1 MTFTIAFPD
10 TNHKSV
16 SLPEGTNLSEQLTI
30 INSPL
35 LFGCRTGICG
45 TCLVQ
50 IEVGSD
56 ALQAPRSDEKEA
68 LDVYAPGNTRARL
81 ACQIFLNADI
91 ALKKIESA

>member
-1 MTFTIAFPD
+1 MPFTITFPD
-10 TNHKSV
+10 TGHGPISI
-16 SLPEGTNLSEQLTI
+16 PEGTNLSEQLTI

-50 IEVGSD
+50 VEEGVD
-56 ALQAPRSDEKEA
+56 ALQAPESDEKEA

-91 ALKKIESA
+91 ALKKIASA

>member
-1 MTFTIAFPD
+1 MAFTIVFPE
-10 TNHKSV
+10 TSHEPV
-16 SLPEGTNLSEQLTI
+16 SFPEGTNLSEQLTI

-50 IEVGSD
+50 VEERRGSLK
-56 ALQAPRSDEKEA
+56 AAEPDEMEA
-68 LDVYAPGNTRARL
+68 LEVYAPGHTSARL
-81 ACQIFLNADI
+81 ACQVFLNADI